1 MLPPESCG
9 GEVPGVADA
18 VTEPQRREGNLEPF
32 TVHPRGRPSRA
43 PLTATEAAVQII
55 DPEILVPIVAR
66 FVDREGLTPSE
77 RTEVLRLAQGFACK
91 ESAAA
96 AEISPETIRARRKRI
111 YRKLKVKGASG
122 VVAGLLGLT
131 LELLVSGEPFAG
143 PRLVPAMGD
152 RQLGGD
158 ARTG

>member
-1 MLPPESCG
+1 M
-9 GEVPGVADA
+9 
-18 VTEPQRREGNLEPF
+18 
-32 TVHPRGRPSRA
+32 
-43 PLTATEAAVQII
+43 QII

-66 FVDREGLTPSE
+66 FVDREGLTPAE

-131 LELLVSGEPFAG
+131 LELLVSGEPVGGTRMAPSPVLAG
-143 PRLVPAMGD
+143 
-152 RQLGGD
+152 LGMAD
-158 ARTG
+158 EARTG